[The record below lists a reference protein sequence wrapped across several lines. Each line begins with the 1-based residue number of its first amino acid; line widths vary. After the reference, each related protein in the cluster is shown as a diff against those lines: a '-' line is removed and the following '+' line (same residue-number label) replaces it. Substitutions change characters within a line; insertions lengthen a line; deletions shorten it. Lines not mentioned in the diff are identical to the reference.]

1 MNTYLA
7 EDYDDSV
14 SVEEQ
19 TRVLGQRQ
27 VGILGVELVGDL
39 DTILS
44 VVGSSQLCEASE
56 TRADA
61 RVVVTIVSASAPR
74 LSRTRVR

>member
-27 VGILGVELVGDL
+27 VGILGVELVGDF

-44 VVGSSQLCEASE
+44 VVGSS
-56 TRADA
+56 
-61 RVVVTIVSASAPR
+61 
-74 LSRTRVR
+74 